1 MKELLAFYVS
11 GFWVWVGITIG
22 IVIAGSVVA
31 DILRVFFNFI
41 VRLIRGDTQH
51 ICHCETTEKKE
62 EIKKEEPGFTAFAG
76 ATATADLEVKVTRR
90 IGKSSRRTRR
100 NLL

>member
-1 MKELLAFYVS
+1 MKEILAFYVS
-11 GFWVWVGITIG
+11 GFWTWLGITVG

-51 ICHCETTEKKE
+51 ICHCETPEKKE
-62 EIKKEEPGFTAFAG
+62 EIKKPEFTAFAE
-76 ATATADLEVKVTRR
+76 ATATADLEVKGVKKNGSKKT
-90 IGKSSRRTRR
+90 K
-100 NLL
+100 

>member
-11 GFWVWVGITIG
+11 GFWVWAGITIG
-22 IVIAGSVVA
+22 IVIVGGVVA

-51 ICHCETTEKKE
+51 ICHCETPEKKE
-62 EIKKEEPGFTAFAG
+62 EPSFTAFAG
-76 ATATADLEVKVTRR
+76 AKATADLDVKGVKKNGSKKT
-90 IGKSSRRTRR
+90 K
-100 NLL
+100 

>member
-51 ICHCETTEKKE
+51 ICHCENPEKKE

-76 ATATADLEVKVTRR
+76 ATATADLEVKGAKKNGSKKT
-90 IGKSSRRTRR
+90 K
-100 NLL
+100 

>member
-11 GFWVWVGITIG
+11 GFWVWAGITIG

-51 ICHCETTEKKE
+51 ICHCETQEKKE
-62 EIKKEEPGFTAFAG
+62 ETKKEEPGFTAFAS
-76 ATATADLEVKVTRR
+76 AKATADLDVKGVKKNGSKKT
-90 IGKSSRRTRR
+90 K
-100 NLL
+100 

>member
-11 GFWVWVGITIG
+11 GFWVWAGITIG

-41 VRLIRGDTQH
+41 IRLIRGDTQH
-51 ICHCETTEKKE
+51 ICHCETPEKKE
-62 EIKKEEPGFTAFAG
+62 ETKKEEPGFTAFAG
-76 ATATADLEVKVTRR
+76 TKATADLEVKGVKKNGSKKT
-90 IGKSSRRTRR
+90 K
-100 NLL
+100 

>member
-11 GFWVWVGITIG
+11 GFWVWAGITIG

-51 ICHCETTEKKE
+51 ICHCETPEKKE
-62 EIKKEEPGFTAFAG
+62 ETKKEEPGFTAFAG
-76 ATATADLEVKVTRR
+76 TKATADLEVK
-90 IGKSSRRTRR
+90 
-100 NLL
+100 